1 MNNESKPVDAPV
13 DRIALRARLRTMTD
27 NELRYFGRAV
37 QKKRSVE
44 ANRGKTPREELVIEL
59 EEASAEWKRR
69 FTPSHKTHRLPE
81 LI

>member
-1 MNNESKPVDAPV
+1 VDAPV
-13 DRIALRARLRTMTD
+13 DREELRARLRTMTD
-27 NELRYFGRAV
+27 NELRYFGRTV

-44 ANRGKTPREELVIEL
+44 VNRDKTPREEIVIEL

-69 FTPSHKTHRLPE
+69 FTPSPRTPRLPE